1 VATQIDFILSRKNIQ
16 KSVTNS
22 KAIPNAGLDT
32 DHRPVLIWSHAYTT
46 RTHRKQDP
54 KIELINMKK
63 LEEEQIKEQV
73 RVSIQAKLEVIDD
86 SR

>member
-16 KSVTNS
+16 KSTTNS

-32 DHRPVLIWSHAYTT
+32 DHRLVLMWSHANAL

-54 KIELINMKK
+54 KIKLINMKK
-63 LEEEQIKEQV
+63 LDEEQIKEQV
-73 RVSIQAKLEVIDD
+73 RVSIQAKLEAIDD